1 MATAHTIKVKCATWD
16 QVEEFYTRKVVNER
30 LVLRLPTRG
39 APGSTVTIALVMP
52 TGLVFA
58 LDALVEGTGALDDRG
73 KYPVALRMVGLTD
86 ENKLRLVRL
95 VHEGRGD
102 VVEIEILADDD
113 VPVATPA
120 DAPLD
125 EVVER
130 RAEPGPEAV
139 LPEEKQAFEQLD
151 AIRRRHQELAAHAVL
166 GVPVEATPQVVRKAY
181 LALAKKHHPDVYG
194 RFRSPAV
201 RHLAQQVFLHVNRAY
216 DRMRQAFA
224 DQGVPT
230 IGPARADTS
239 GWVTDVVAA
248 PDDDPLDEASEV
260 NFESAVRTPLKPEEI
275 GGEDEAV
282 ALAAAGREQI
292 QAGAFAA
299 AREDLARAL
308 RAHPRNRQLRALYH
322 VASGFEMRER
332 GRTSEAQLHLET
344 ALRHDKDCELAAS
357 AIGTDE
363 AAPAPEKPGLF
374 RRLWGRG
381 EGGVRG

>member
-1 MATAHTIKVKCATWD
+1 MATSHTIKVKCATWD

-39 APGSTVTIALVMP
+39 SPGSMVTIALVMP

-58 LDALVEGTGALDDRG
+58 LDALVEGTGTLDERG
-73 KYPVALRMVGLTD
+73 KYPVALRMVGLSD

-95 VHEGRGD
+95 VHEGRGE
-102 VVEIEILADDD
+102 VVEIEVMADDD
-113 VPVATPA
+113 VPVPTPG

-130 RAEPGPEAV
+130 RPEPGPEAV

-166 GVPVEATPQVVRKAY
+166 GVPAEATPTAVRKAY
-181 LALAKKHHPDVYG
+181 LVLAKRHHPDIYG

-201 RHLAQQVFLHVNRAY
+201 RLLSQQVFLHVNRAY
-216 DRMRQAFA
+216 DRLRQSFA
-224 DQGVPT
+224 EQGVPT
-230 IGPARADTS
+230 IGPARSDTS
-239 GWVTDVVAA
+239 GWVADVAAA

-260 NFESAVRTPLKPEEI
+260 NFESAVRTPLTPADL
-275 GGEDEAV
+275 GGDDEAASLV
-282 ALAAAGREQI
+282 AAGRAQI
-292 QAGAFAA
+292 QTGAFAE
-299 AREDLARAL
+299 AREALARAL

-322 VASGFEMRER
+322 VASGLEMRKL

-344 ALRHDKDCELAAS
+344 ALRHDKDCDLAS
-357 AIGTDE
+357 GSIGTDE

-381 EGGVRG
+381 DGARG